1 MTATGPCLLAPGDA
15 PIRIVDID
23 LAEPGR
29 FHPPGSR
36 VGIHPQ
42 GRVLALVRR
51 GGHPV
56 GMVVSS
62 GPGPAELWQTLA
74 DATLRE
80 LDVHRAPPAA
90 GRTGDTPDIS
100 VVVPTHNRCDLL
112 RQCLDSLLRME
123 YPRSRF
129 EITVVDN
136 APADT
141 AAEQLVHEAYRHQVR
156 YVREP
161 VTGGAR
167 ARNRGLAASHG
178 TIVAYSDDDTLVDA
192 RWLSA
197 LAEAFSEDRQVG
209 CVTGLIVPAELQ
221 TEAQAALERH
231 GAFGKGYSPRA
242 WSLHDP
248 PEDPL
253 FPFTAGHF
261 GSGANMAFR
270 TDLLR
275 ALGGFDPATGPGTPA
290 RGGEDL
296 LAFFQVVVS
305 GRTLVYQ
312 PDAIVW
318 HHHRRTADALSAQAF
333 GYGVGFG
340 AYLTA
345 ALAHHPRMLPP
356 LLRRLPGGIRYATAR
371 ARMRTSSQD
380 TAWSRRLALLEL
392 QGLLY
397 GPVGYLRSRSHC
409 LRNSRAHET

>member
-1 MTATGPCLLAPGDA
+1 MTATSQRLLVPGDA
-15 PIRIVDID
+15 PIRVVDID

-29 FHPPGSR
+29 FSPPGSR
-36 VGIHPQ
+36 ARIHPQ

-51 GGHPV
+51 RGHPL
-56 GMVVSS
+56 GMVLSS
-62 GPGPAELWQTLA
+62 GASPAELWQTLA
-74 DATLRE
+74 ESTRRE
-80 LDVHRAPPAA
+80 LDVCMAPSDA
-90 GRTGDTPDIS
+90 GRTGDPPDIS
-100 VVVPTHNRCDLL
+100 VVVPTRNRCDQL

-136 APADT
+136 APANA
-141 AAEQLVHEAYRHQVR
+141 AAEQLVHEAYSHQVR

-161 VTGGAR
+161 VAGGAR
-167 ARNRGLAASHG
+167 ARNRGLAAAHG

-197 LAEAFSEDRQVG
+197 LAEAFSGDRHIG

-231 GAFGKGYSPRA
+231 GAFGKGYRPRS

-305 GRTLVYQ
+305 GRTLAYQ

-318 HHHRRTADALSAQAF
+318 HRHRRTADALSAQAF
-333 GYGVGFG
+333 GYGAGFG
-340 AYLTA
+340 AYLTG
-345 ALAHHPRMLPP
+345 ALAHHPRMLPA
-356 LLRRLPGGIRYATAR
+356 LLRRLPGGIRYAAAR
-371 ARMRTSSQD
+371 AHMRTSSQD
-380 TAWSRRLALLEL
+380 TEWSRRLALLEIR
-392 QGLLY
+392 GLLY
-397 GPVGYLRSRSHC
+397 GPVGYLRSRSQC
-409 LRNSRAHET
+409 LR